1 MQMSKEVLLSVGIDI
16 GTSTTSIIFSK
27 LTIEN
32 LVGGARVP
40 QYEIVEKEVVY
51 RSKIYFTPIIS
62 NTLLDVLA
70 IKDIISKEYQNAD
83 IKPSD
88 VSTGAVIITGDTA
101 RKKNAEDVLS
111 AISNYAGDFVV
122 ATAGPEL
129 EAIIAGKGSGA
140 EEFSNANCTSIMNLD
155 IGGGT
160 TNIALFDNGRTLD
173 AACLDV
179 GGRLIR
185 FKKGTSEVE
194 YIYDKIKDLAESIGI
209 NVKEG
214 MILSL
219 KQIEK
224 ICDRLADVI
233 LESIN
238 IKEKSKDYYFLVT
251 NGKDFKREFKP
262 EHISFSGGIGEL
274 IYNESPNDV
283 FLFDDIGI
291 ILANAIKLK
300 IQKYRIS
307 LIKPSETIGAT
318 VVGAGSYSTKL
329 SGSTIKYSKKSLF
342 PLKNIPI
349 LKLSQEEEDDK
360 ENFIDVIRN
369 KIHWINNGEL
379 DNIALSLNGKQDMRF
394 QEISDL
400 SEMIIEAMRPLIE
413 KNKFIIVILL
423 YDFGKVLG
431 QSLMARLGPDINV
444 ISIDSISVS
453 DGDYMDIGNPIG
465 MGSVLPVIVKT
476 LVFNY

>member
-1 MQMSKEVLLSVGIDI
+1 MREVLLSVGIDI

-51 RSKIYFTPIIS
+51 RSKIYFTPIVS
-62 NTLLDVLA
+62 NTLLDVLK
-70 IKDIISKEYQNAD
+70 IKDIIAKEYEKAD

-101 RKKNAEDVLS
+101 RKRNAEEVLS
-111 AISNYAGDFVV
+111 MVSDFAGDFVV

-129 EAIIAGKGSGA
+129 EGVIAGKGSGA
-140 EEFSNANCTSIMNLD
+140 EEFSNSHCTSIMNLD

-160 TNIALFDNGRTLD
+160 TNIAFFDNGKTLD

-185 FKKGTSEVE
+185 FKKGTQEVE
-194 YIYDKIKDLAESIGI
+194 YVYEKIKKLGI
-209 NVKEG
+209 SVEEG
-214 MILSL
+214 SVLSL
-219 KQIEK
+219 NKIEK
-224 ICDRLADVI
+224 ICDKLADVI
-233 LESIN
+233 LESIGLR
-238 IKEKSKDYYFLVT
+238 EKSDDYHFLVT
-251 NGKDFKREFKP
+251 NEKDFKKEIKP
-262 EHISFSGGIGEL
+262 KHISFSGGVGEL
-274 IYNESPNDV
+274 IYNESPNDI

-291 ILANAIKLK
+291 VLANAIKSK
-300 IQKYRIS
+300 VKKYDIS

-318 VVGAGSYSTKL
+318 VVGAGSHSTKI

-342 PLKNIPI
+342 PIKNIPI
-349 LKLSQEEEDDK
+349 LKLSKEEE
-360 ENFIDVIRN
+360 ENRESFLNAIRN
-369 KIHWINNGEL
+369 KIQWINNGEME
-379 DNIALSLNGKQDMRF
+379 NIALSLNGKEDMKF
-394 QEISDL
+394 QEVVEL
-400 SEMIIEAMRPLIE
+400 SKMIIESMKPLIE
-413 KNKFIIVILL
+413 KNKLLIVILL
-423 YDFGKVLG
+423 NDFGKVLG
-431 QSLMARLGPDINV
+431 QSLMANLESDVDV
-444 ISIDSISVS
+444 ISIDSVSVS
-453 DGDYMDIGNPIG
+453 DGDYMDIGSPIG